1 VKGHVRKRGATWTIV
16 YDIGRDPETGRR
28 RQRWQSGF
36 GTKRDA
42 ERSLVDVL
50 GRLDIGSYVEPT
62 KQTVADFLRDE
73 WLPTIAP
80 QLKISTYASYR
91 ANLLN
96 HVVPRIGG
104 RRLRDLSPGLLNNLY
119 AELLKEGRL
128 DGQGGLSRKTVKYI
142 HTTLQR
148 ALSDAVRWQKLARN
162 PATDASPPKVEDT
175 SMTRTVWSA
184 SQLRK
189 FLESLAGDPIYAPCF
204 LAAMTGMR
212 RGEVLGLRWQD
223 VDFPN
228 ETLSIQQSLISVEYQ
243 LQFTTPKTR
252 RARRVVALDERTL
265 AVLKGHR
272 KAQIEEKLRFQTADQ
287 GHNLVF
293 RTWDGEPIHPDAF
306 SKAFNKR
313 VAATQIP
320 RIRFH
325 DLRHTHATL
334 LLQAGTNPKVVS
346 ERLGHSTV
354 SITLD
359 TYSHVIPSLQ
369 EDAAKRASELVF
381 AELG

>member
-1 VKGHVRKRGATWTIV
+1 MA
-16 YDIGRDPETGRR
+16 Y
-28 RQRWQSGF
+28 
-36 GTKRDA
+36 
-42 ERSLVDVL
+42 
-50 GRLDIGSYVEPT
+50 
-62 KQTVADFLRDE
+62 AD
-73 WLPTIAP
+73 
-80 QLKISTYASYR
+80 
-91 ANLLN
+91 
-96 HVVPRIGG
+96 
-104 RRLRDLSPGLLNNLY
+104 
-119 AELLKEGRL
+119 LLKEGRL
-128 DGQGGLSRKTVKYI
+128 DSQGGLSRKTVKYI

-184 SQLRK
+184 SQLRE

-223 VDFPN
+223 VDFAN

-265 AVLKGHR
+265 MVLKGHR
-272 KAQIEEKLRFQTADQ
+272 KSQIEETLRFQTPDL

-293 RTWDGEPIHPDAF
+293 RKWDGEPIHPDAF
-306 SKAFNKR
+306 SKAFNKK
-313 VAATQIP
+313 VAATEVP

-369 EDAAKRASELVF
+369 EDAARRASELVF